1 MPVQLNITIIS
12 STHIN
17 SYIQAL
23 SALLIQCV
31 DDGASIGFLPPL
43 ATAQASQY
51 WQQVNTEIINNEKV
65 LIIANNEQS
74 IVGCVQLSLCNKANA
89 QHRVEVEKLMVSPD
103 ARKQGI
109 AKVLMNTLEAQAR
122 LYQRSLIILDTREG
136 DAASY
141 LYKKL
146 DYREAG
152 TIPNFAINAEGGIDA
167 TVFFYKQLT

>member
-51 WQQVNTEIINNEKV
+51 WQQVNTAIINNERV
-65 LIIANNEQS
+65 LIIASNEHT
-74 IVGCVQLSLCNKANA
+74 IVGCVQLALCSKANA
-89 QHRVEVEKLMVSPD
+89 QHRAEVEKLMVSPN

-109 AKVLMNTLEAQAR
+109 AKALINTLEAQAR
-122 LYQRSLIILDTREG
+122 LYQRSLIVLDTRKG
-136 DAASY
+136 DAASH

-146 DYREAG
+146 FYCEAG
-152 TIPNFAINAEGGIDA
+152 TIPDFAINAEGSKDA
-167 TVFFYKQLT
+167 TVLFYKQLI